1 MYPGRHPVDPG
12 CFIHVIALLLDTVLL
27 NHQVLICLVRI
38 LGLQGVLAIFQ
49 FEVDDFVGVLFAL
62 FE

>member
-1 MYPGRHPVDPG
+1 MYAGGHPVYPG

-27 NHQVLICLVRI
+27 NHQVLVGLVRV
-38 LGLQGVLAIFQ
+38 LGLQGVLAILQ